1 MEVRNDMSGPLIFV
15 ATNKLRPGKFEAER
29 ERLPGFVD
37 YIEAS
42 EPRLIAFNQ
51 YVNADRTEAS
61 VVQVHPDAASME
73 FHLDVVR
80 SHARRAFEET
90 HAGTTRIQLFGHAT
104 DAILDALDAYTVDGV
119 EVTAS
124 PQHMGGFTRT
134 RAAD

>member
-37 YIEAS
+37 FIEAN

-51 YVNADRTEAS
+51 YVNDDRTETS

-80 SHARRAFEET
+80 SQARRAFEET
-90 HAGTTRIQLFGHAT
+90 HAGTTRIQLFGEAT
-104 DAILDALDAYTVDGV
+104 EAIRDRLGAYTVDGV
-119 EVTAS
+119 EVIAV
-124 PQHMGGFTRT
+124 PLHMGGFTRP
-134 RAAD
+134 